1 MIFEESLNSNQE
13 CFIQRE
19 LLFLAACALLHACY
33 SGLNILRP
41 ITTLKN
47 GWKYEFFKRRMAT
60 Q

>member
-1 MIFEESLNSNQE
+1 MIFEESLNSNSE
-13 CFIQRE
+13 FLIQRE

-33 SGLNILRP
+33 SGLNTLIA

-47 GWKYEFFKRRMAT
+47 GWKYEFFKRRLAT